1 MNNEWEIN
9 RLEKENEQ
17 LRKDNELLCRL
28 LEEKRSELGDA
39 VQRLFDVA
47 NENQKL
53 RSIYKKYN
61 KPESWFDR
69 FSEWLSGRW
78 GQ

>member
-17 LRKDNELLCRL
+17 LRKDNELLFRL
-28 LEEKRSELGDA
+28 LTEKRTELADA
-39 VQRLFDVA
+39 VQRLFDMA

-53 RSIYKKYN
+53 RSIYKKSTN
-61 KPESWFDR
+61 PESWFDR
-69 FSEWLSGRW
+69 LAEWLFGRW